1 MATEVAPI
9 ASKSRLNY
17 VATRGRAFYKKIE
30 NSTIC
35 AEASPSGMGLAAFNS
50 LTAALFNIAVSVS
63 FRSSYVLK
71 PLQKGFTLIE
81 LMIVVAIIGILAA
94 IAIPAY
100 TDYTVRSKVS
110 EGINLA
116 GAAETT
122 VSEAFQS
129 GGTAGL
135 TAAAG
140 AWVANSQASK
150 YVASITL
157 ANTGVIVVAYNGNGV
172 AGGISQLTN
181 LATLVFIPSVNVA
194 GAHTL
199 LAAMGTNTGSVDW
212 ACTSAANTTAT
223 QTFGAAVAAAGVGT
237 VPAKFVPTTCK

>member
-1 MATEVAPI
+1 MLRPV
-9 ASKSRLNY
+9 
-17 VATRGRAFYKKIE
+17 
-30 NSTIC
+30 
-35 AEASPSGMGLAAFNS
+35 
-50 LTAALFNIAVSVS
+50 
-63 FRSSYVLK
+63 
-71 PLQKGFTLIE
+71 QKGFTLIE

-135 TAAAG
+135 TAASG
-140 AWVANSQASK
+140 TWVAASQASK
-150 YVASITL
+150 YVNNIAM
-157 ANTGVIVVAYNGNGV
+157 AATGVITVAYSGGAV

-181 LATLVFIPSVNVA
+181 LATLVFIPSVNV
-194 GAHTL
+194 GGVHTL
-199 LAAMGTNTGSVDW
+199 LAAMGTNTGSIDW
-212 ACTSAANTTAT
+212 ACVSAANTTAT
-223 QTFGAAVAAAGVGT
+223 QTFGAGVAAAGAGT

>member
-1 MATEVAPI
+1 M
-9 ASKSRLNY
+9 
-17 VATRGRAFYKKIE
+17 
-30 NSTIC
+30 
-35 AEASPSGMGLAAFNS
+35 
-50 LTAALFNIAVSVS
+50 
-63 FRSSYVLK
+63 LK
-71 PLQKGFTLIE
+71 QVQKGFTLIE

-150 YVASITL
+150 YVTSIAM
-157 ANTGVIVVAYNGNGV
+157 ANTGVITVAYNGNGV
-172 AGGISQLTN
+172 AGGISQLTTGQ
-181 LATLVFIPSVNVA
+181 TLVFIPSVNVG

-199 LAAMGTNTGSVDW
+199 LAAMGTNTGSIDW
-212 ACTSAANTTAT
+212 ACVSSTNKTALAA
-223 QTFGAAVAAAGVGT
+223 FGAGVVAAGAGT
-237 VPAKFVPTTCK
+237 VPAKYVPTTCK